1 MTISP
6 LKIIA
11 PIVTLA
17 LFIGTWELLVKVQDI
32 QVLLLPAPDVIFRQ
46 VIDNF
51 STLLEFSWNTTIEAM
66 KGLALATL
74 VAIPLAW
81 LVHGRKFLASGL
93 NTYSAALKALP
104 IVALY
109 PIVTVFFGITST
121 AVVAIVAVG
130 IFPIMFSYALTGFQG
145 SSELDDLMRS
155 ISAGPI
161 RRFWNMTLPRSLPY
175 LLTALK
181 TSLPLS
187 VIIAIIAQYFGGS
200 VVTLGSYIRRE
211 SANLHTVQMW
221 SAIFMSCVVGL
232 LAFAVG
238 AALDR
243 LLLAWHPSH
252 Q

>member
-1 MTISP
+1 MTITP

-11 PIVTLA
+11 PIVTLG
-17 LFIGTWELLVKVQDI
+17 LFIGAWELVVKVQDI
-32 QVLLLPAPDVIFRQ
+32 QVLLLPAPHVIIQQ
-46 VIDNF
+46 VFENF
-51 STLLEFSWNTTIEAM
+51 STLLQFSWNTAVEAM
-66 KGLALATL
+66 KGVLLGTL
-74 VAIPLAW
+74 VALPLAW
-81 LVHGRKFLASGL
+81 LVHGKKWLSSGL

-121 AVVAIVAVG
+121 AVTAIVAIG
-130 IFPIMFSYALTGFQG
+130 IFPIMFTYALKGFQG
-145 SSELDDLMRS
+145 STELEDLMRS
-155 ISAGPI
+155 ISAGPL
-161 RRFWNMTLPRSLPY
+161 RRFWNMTLPQSLPY
-175 LLTALK
+175 LITALK

-200 VVTLGSYIRRE
+200 IVTLGAYIRRE
-211 SANLHTVQMW
+211 SSNLHTVQMW

-238 AALDR
+238 ALLDR
-243 LLLAWHPSH
+243 LLLAWHPSR